1 MPARKGRQRRLSGR
15 WPPPNRGSMP
25 PCGRWP
31 MDSRTRAGTRVR
43 SSRSHRPASGAQPA
57 TTAREPGSSVPPTRS
72 SRRPGGTAAAP
83 ATARATT
90 TASWTRPP
98 TSLARGTGCCCS
110 PGRTGTASSWAFWR
124 ARTPTARRACR
135 TADNRSSPGPSRLHS
150 SLCKSGSGRA
160 RRLGLRRADAGAG
173 HVLDARELPQDAN
186 ELAAAVRDATVIGRV
201 TPQQKRA
208 IVGAL
213 QGHGHVVAM
222 TGDGVNDVLALKAC
236 DVGIAMGSGTPA
248 SRGVAR
254 LVLLDDAFA
263 TLPRVVA
270 EGRRVI
276 GNVDRVSRLFL
287 TKTAYAV
294 LIALAVAIAAVPYPF
309 YPRHLTI
316 ISTLSIGLPAFF
328 LALAPN
334 ADRVSPGFLARALRF
349 AVPAGIMIAAAS
361 FGAFLTIRS
370 LGLGL

>member
-1 MPARKGRQRRLSGR
+1 
-15 WPPPNRGSMP
+15 
-25 PCGRWP
+25 
-31 MDSRTRAGTRVR
+31 
-43 SSRSHRPASGAQPA
+43 
-57 TTAREPGSSVPPTRS
+57 
-72 SRRPGGTAAAP
+72 
-83 ATARATT
+83 
-90 TASWTRPP
+90 
-98 TSLARGTGCCCS
+98 
-110 PGRTGTASSWAFWR
+110 
-124 ARTPTARRACR
+124 
-135 TADNRSSPGPSRLHS
+135 
-150 SLCKSGSGRA
+150 
-160 RRLGLRRADAGAG
+160 
-173 HVLDARELPQDAN
+173 
-186 ELAAAVRDATVIGRV
+186 
-201 TPQQKRA
+201 
-208 IVGAL
+208 
-213 QGHGHVVAM
+213 M

-270 EGRRVI
+270 EARRVI

-287 TKTAYAV
+287 TKTAYAL

-349 AVPAGIMIAAAS
+349 AIPAGIMIAPAS

-370 LGLGL
+370 LGFGLGSARPSAPTAPFATALGLRSRSARPLA